1 MAEAQTEPHP
11 RDDLRPLE
19 GVEGQA
25 AAFEGALA
33 RGRLHHA
40 WLLAGPE
47 GLGKARFALHAA
59 RRLLGAAP
67 DPARG
72 PLGVDPADRVV
83 RLLAARAHP
92 DFLMLEREAP
102 DGKARRNIPVD
113 EARRLSEFFSKAPAI
128 APYRVAVI
136 DSADDL
142 NANAA
147 NAVLKTLEEPPPRGV
162 LLLVSHAPG
171 RLLDTIRSRCR
182 TLRFTPWSDA
192 AVAAW
197 LGRERG
203 VDLDDAESA
212 ALRARG
218 SPGRAA
224 TLAASGG
231 PDLRAEA
238 EALVASLARP
248 DEARLLKLAEGFRGG
263 EGADRF
269 AALMAAIADALRTRA
284 QASAADGGE
293 HAAWSQAWRRVMS
306 APAETEAVN
315 LDRGDAFWSV
325 MAALR
330 SAARTAA

>member
-1 MAEAQTEPHP
+1 MAGAAAAPHP

-19 GVEGQA
+19 GVLAQA
-25 AAFEGALA
+25 EAFEAALA

-59 RRLLGAAP
+59 RRLLGATP
-67 DPARG
+67 DPRQG
-72 PLGVDPADRVV
+72 PLGVDPADRAV

-92 DFLMLEREAP
+92 DFLMLEREAS

-113 EARRLSEFFSKAPAI
+113 EARRLPEFFAKAPAV

-142 NANAA
+142 NVNAA

-182 TLRFTPWSDA
+182 TLRFAPWSDA
-192 AVAAW
+192 AVCAW
-197 LGRERG
+197 LARTQG
-203 VDLDDAESA
+203 LDAEEA
-212 ALRARG
+212 GRIAMRARG

-224 TLAASGG
+224 ALAASGA
-231 PDLRAEA
+231 PDLQAEA
-238 EALVASLARP
+238 ESLVATLARP

-263 EGADRF
+263 EGAERF
-269 AALMAAIADALRTRA
+269 AALMAALAEAVLIRA
-284 QASAADGGE
+284 EAGGDGEAAAS
-293 HAAWSQAWRRVMS
+293 WSQAWRRVTR
-306 APAETEAVN
+306 APGETEAVN